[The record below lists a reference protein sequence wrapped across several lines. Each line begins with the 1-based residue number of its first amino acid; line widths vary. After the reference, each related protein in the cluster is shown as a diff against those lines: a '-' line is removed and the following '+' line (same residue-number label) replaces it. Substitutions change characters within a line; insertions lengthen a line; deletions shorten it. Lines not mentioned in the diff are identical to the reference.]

1 MGVPVVG
8 RRHQR
13 EALTPQAADWGCGDI
28 SKRICRAC
36 GSGRSSI
43 NDQQWKQAQKPTANH
58 NQYSLGALFSRG
70 IAAQGFV
77 HARLLQYVRKEL
89 DCAPLGKDAVGPDQD
104 SRSRAVAAGNR
115 GRRWNPSQN
124 QVCDVGFVFPC
135 GSLGVLWPQP
145 DLLRHSGR
153 KWRKERAKY
162 GSSCQFQTPKVAVE
176 IDRRTSSAG
185 SDRARVPR
193 SASRVPGCRAGNTS
207 RRTRRTPLDGLRF
220 HQPGLRHPT
229 FLLLASGRAPHR
241 YQVGGFGS
249 AAADAPRAQR
259 WPSGVEIAEP
269 LQPTRRLR
277 LRFGKAQGSQ
287 AARSS
292 RRVEK
297 EDPARVQEDWHYR
310 RGLAYVPAHRGNDAS
325 GDGRTPTHDPRLLA
339 AQQPPRHEQVPAGD
353 VEDQASS
360 TRHVGRRLLACRLVT
375 QIEPGPI
382 GDAKQRI
389 RNLEFAYCAYRPLIS
404 PDPFGS
410 GLVSD

>member
-13 EALTPQAADWGCGDI
+13 EALTPQAADWGCGGI
-28 SKRICRAC
+28 PKRICGAR

-43 NDQQWKQAQKPTANH
+43 NHQQWMRAQKSTANH

-70 IAAQGFV
+70 TASQGVV
-77 HARLLQYVRKEL
+77 HARRLLYVRKEL
-89 DCAPLGKDAVGPDQD
+89 DCAPLGKYAVGPDQD

-115 GRRWNPSQN
+115 GRKWNPGQN

-162 GSSCQFQTPKVAVE
+162 GSSCQFQAPKVAVE
-176 IDRRTSSAG
+176 IDRSASSAG

-193 SASRVPGCRAGNTS
+193 SASRVPGCRIGNTA

-220 HQPGLRHPT
+220 QQPGLRHPT
-229 FLLLASGRAPHR
+229 FLLLASGRPPHR
-241 YQVGGFGS
+241 YKVGGFGS
-249 AAADAPRAQR
+249 VAADAPWAQT
-259 WPSGVEIAEP
+259 WPSGVEITES
-269 LQPTRRLR
+269 LQPARGLR

-287 AARSS
+287 AARSGRS
-292 RRVEK
+292 VEK
-297 EDPARVQEDWHYR
+297 EDPARVQENGHYG
-310 RGLAYVPAHRGNDAS
+310 RGLAYISAHSGNDAS

-353 VEDQASS
+353 VENQASG
-360 TRHVGRRLLACRLVT
+360 TRQIGRRLLACRLAT
-375 QIEPGPI
+375 KIEPGPI

-389 RNLEFAYCAYRPLIS
+389 RNLEFAFCAYRPLIS

>member
-1 MGVPVVG
+1 M
-8 RRHQR
+8 
-13 EALTPQAADWGCGDI
+13 EANTKAYSEPQ
-28 SKRICRAC
+28 SVFF
-36 GSGRSSI
+36 GSITLAR
-43 NDQQWKQAQKPTANH
+43 NC
-58 NQYSLGALFSRG
+58 
-70 IAAQGFV
+70 
-77 HARLLQYVRKEL
+77 HARLCPRKTPTV
-89 DCAPLGKDAVGPDQD
+89 CTQRIGFAPLGKYAVGPDQNSG
-104 SRSRAVAAGNR
+104 SREVAAGNR
-115 GRRWNPSQN
+115 GRKWNPGQN

-162 GSSCQFQTPKVAVE
+162 GSSCQFQAPKVAVE
-176 IDRRTSSAG
+176 IDCRASGVG

-193 SASRVPGCRAGNTS
+193 SASRVPGCRIGNTS

-220 HQPGLRHPT
+220 QQPGLRHPT
-229 FLLLASGRAPHR
+229 FLLLASGRAPHQ
-241 YQVGGFGS
+241 YKVGGFGS
-249 AAADAPRAQR
+249 AAADAPRAQTR
-259 WPSGVEIAEP
+259 SSGVEITEP
-269 LQPTRRLR
+269 LQPARRLC

-287 AARSS
+287 AARSG

-297 EDPARVQEDWHYR
+297 EDPARVQEDWHYW
-310 RGLAYVPAHRGNDAS
+310 RGLAYVPAHSRNDAS

-353 VEDQASS
+353 IEDQASG
-360 TRHVGRRLLACRLVT
+360 TRQVGRRLLACRLAT

-389 RNLEFAYCAYRPLIS
+389 RNLEFASCAYRPLIS